1 MTLAPT
7 ETEVPLMGFV
17 GEVLERLGDA
27 VIEVEQ
33 CEPRRGSARIDP
45 ARTVEVAEK
54 MLAVPNAR
62 LATANPPSQ
71 RSQEELKM
79 YGVNHA
85 ASVSEVRQVV
95 AMNYD
100 LVFGHYD
107 HEVSHLR

>member
-1 MTLAPT
+1 MQSLPARP
-7 ETEVPLMGFV
+7 ELFFE
-17 GEVLERLGDA
+17 DA
-27 VIEVEQ
+27 VLFNQV
-33 CEPRRGSARIDP
+33 SDH
-45 ARTVEVAEK
+45 
-54 MLAVPNAR
+54 AR